1 MEIWYKPPLYT
12 VSHIASG
19 VLSFFIPVVFPFIAA
34 YHLIQYWLDVR
45 FFMREKEIRQGNS
58 IAHTGLKF
66 FEVLLG
72 LLIAYAIYTW
82 NR

>member
-19 VLSFFIPVVFPFIAA
+19 VLSFFIPVIFPFILV
-34 YHLIQYWLDVR
+34 YHFLQYFLNIR
-45 FFMREKEIRQGNS
+45 FFIREKEIRQGNS
-58 IAHTGLKF
+58 IAHTGLKIV
-66 FEVLLG
+66 EVILG